1 MPLFRASPK
10 DGVAW
15 VTGASGG
22 IGYALCL
29 ALAREGYTV
38 AASARSIDKLE
49 QLAREPLD
57 KGRIIAFPLDVTDED
72 AARATVERIEAE
84 IGPIALAVLN
94 AGTSLPAA
102 GGRVQPAL
110 FERVYEVN
118 IFGVVRCL
126 APVIEKM
133 KARKR
138 GQVAIVGSLTAYFGL
153 PTTAAYGS
161 TKSALNTIAEAMRFD
176 LRKINVRIQ
185 IINPGFVET
194 AMTRLNKFPMPA
206 LMQTDAAAARMVA
219 GLRSGGFEVVFP
231 RRLAWPMKV
240 VRMLPHGLRHALL
253 FHLSGWNKR
262 NYG

>member
-1 MPLFRASPK
+1 MSLFRASPE

-22 IGYALCL
+22 IGYALCV

-38 AASARSIDKLE
+38 AASARSVDKLE
-49 QLAREPLD
+49 TLTKETVG
-57 KGRIIAFPLDVTDED
+57 KGRILAFPLDVTDED
-72 AARATVERIEAE
+72 AARSTVERIEAE
-84 IGPIALAVLN
+84 LGPIALAVLN

-102 GGRVQPAL
+102 GSRVQPAL
-110 FERVYEVN
+110 YERVYDVN

-126 APVIEKM
+126 APVVEKM

-138 GQVAIVGSLTAYFGL
+138 GQIAIVGSLTAYFGL

-161 TKSALNTIAEAMRFD
+161 TKSALNTIAEALRFD

-185 IINPGFVET
+185 MINPGFVET

-206 LMQTDAAAARMVA
+206 LMQTDAAAARMVS

-231 RRLAWPMKV
+231 RRLAWPKKL
-240 VRMLPHGLRHALL
+240 VRMLPHGLRHELL
-253 FHLSGWNKR
+253 FRLSGWNKKSW
-262 NYG
+262 G